1 MEDDK
6 TLNKGKLAQL
16 ISRYTRLNRII
27 AIGLPIIVVVICIA
41 AFIVAFMGREPE
53 DILPTNAVFDEDGN
67 LTEILG
73 NVSVCIDPGH
83 GYDDPGADSAFLGD
97 EYSEADINLD
107 VALKVR
113 EILTKYKV
121 NVIMTHD
128 DSEPNDSVPQ
138 NEEGKRVIDP
148 VWRADFANSNAD
160 ISLFVS
166 LHCDSYPQGESVNG
180 VRIYYMPKAKSG
192 EYAAVLA
199 KDCADGIKN
208 IFSEEVMLKPMA
220 PDDAYYVI
228 KHINVPSVL
237 IEMGFITNAEDAT
250 DMLDDAW
257 RQNMAEGIANGII
270 EYILN

>member
-6 TLNKGKLAQL
+6 ILNRGKLAQL
-16 ISRYTRLNRII
+16 ISRYARLNRII
-27 AIGLPIIVVVICIA
+27 AIGLPVIIVVICIVA
-41 AFIVAFMGREPE
+41 LIVIFAGRETE
-53 DILPTNAVFDEDGN
+53 DVLPANAVFDEAGN

-83 GYDDPGADSAFLGD
+83 GYDDPGADSDFLGE
-97 EYSEADINLD
+97 EYAEADINLD

-113 EILTKYKV
+113 EILARYKV

-128 DSEPNDSVPQ
+128 TSEPDDSVPQ

-148 VWRADFANSNAD
+148 VWRADFANANTD

-166 LHCDSYPQGESVNG
+166 LHCDSYPQSESVSG

-192 EYAAVLA
+192 EAAEELA
-199 KDCADGIKN
+199 KECAGGIES
-208 IFSEEVMLKPMA
+208 IFNEDVMLKSMS

-237 IEMGFITNAEDAT
+237 IEMGFITNPDDAA
-250 DMLDDAW
+250 DMLDDSW
-257 RQNMAEGIANGII
+257 RQRMAEGIANGII
-270 EYILN
+270 EYILS